1 MGEPKSTQLAVR
13 QVFKNDA
20 SLQRNLKKKK
30 LIRNVSLPIGR
41 EKFIVTVG
49 RLLFWK
55 NIAAEEAVPKE
66 RAVLSANTSGC
77 TRPAAARAP
86 GCSRRRQ
93 LSRCPAGRGSRPR
106 SPSQSTFCPTSSVLL
121 GKKVGGTAGNAQSA
135 AKHSTLE
142 KHDVLCE

>member
-13 QVFKNDA
+13 HVFKNDA

-86 GCSRRRQ
+86 GCSPPK
-93 LSRCPAGRGSRPR
+93 PATPHH
-106 SPSQSTFCPTSSVLL
+106 TSLKTCSILL
-121 GKKVGGTAGNAQSA
+121 LLFFLI
-135 AKHSTLE
+135 HSISI
-142 KHDVLCE
+142 